1 MFQRRFSSCVGLW
14 TLAPRARAALFELCK
29 TCPNCLALR
38 QFRDF
43 NHQTVTS
50 NNHLFLFSSVTWDA
64 DAALSSLSLS
74 VLVMIFAS
82 FSDSLKYF
90 HTADVFAALVHA
102 SIWSCHIIVRYN
114 LFGLFAYSAKHW
126 KSFFRLLNIRC
137 IPSWIYILFLNV
149 THLCLYIYI
158 TNASLLSCLMQ
169 QAFGYLWWRLASK
182 GHSTKKEVRTVFCIA
197 ISSKVLQIWFACLCA
212 KR

>member
-1 MFQRRFSSCVGLW
+1 MRWTLNPGTASSCSAVWIVQNVSKLPCLKAISRFQSSNSNQQQPPLPLLIGDMRCRCSTKQSFAVG
-14 TLAPRARAALFELCK
+14 AC
-29 TCPNCLALR
+29 N
-38 QFRDF
+38 D
-43 NHQTVTS
+43 
-50 NNHLFLFSSVTWDA
+50 
-64 DAALSSLSLS
+64 
-74 VLVMIFAS
+74 FAS